1 MRSLCNSQSRC
12 CVGRA
17 WRVHGGGFAGT
28 IQAFVPNDC
37 LAEYQAEMER
47 IFGVNTCYVL
57 SVRPVGGVQ
66 IAEE

>member
-1 MRSLCNSQSRC
+1 M
-12 CVGRA
+12 GKG
-17 WRVHGGGFAGT
+17 HGAGFAGT

>member
-1 MRSLCNSQSRC
+1 MA
-12 CVGRA
+12 RA
-17 WRVHGGGFAGT
+17 WRRFRWDDST
-28 IQAFVPNDC
+28 FVPNDC